1 MDELDFPDVNP
12 TLPALLNLLLAGC
25 AGYFYLGQRTK
36 GVVFGVAWVVTFCTG
51 VGPVV
56 VGLVAAYDAWLLGL
70 KLQSGQ
76 SVGRTESGLEALDHV
91 FRRSR

>member
-1 MDELDFPDVNP
+1 M
-12 TLPALLNLLLAGC
+12 NLLLGGC

-36 GVVFGVAWVVTFCTG
+36 GVVFGLVWVISFCTG
-51 VGPVV
+51 VGPLL

-76 SVGRTESGLEALDHV
+76 RVGLLESGLEALDHI
-91 FRRSR
+91 FRRG